1 MRPILIAPSLLA
13 ADPGCL
19 GDEARRAEESGADWL
34 HMDIMDGH
42 FVPNLSFGP
51 SVLAA
56 AKRHTHLPLD
66 VHLMLT
72 HPDRYIEAF
81 AKAGASLISVHVEA
95 QHDVAATLR
104 RIRDLGC
111 KPAIALNPD
120 TPMERAEPFLAEV
133 ELVLAMTVYP
143 GFGGQSLISDVLDK
157 CLKLKEMRDRVGH
170 DFDIEVDGGVGLD
183 NVGACAAAGANVFVA
198 GTALYAPGDM
208 AGRIRR
214 MRAVAEAAVSSGS
227 P

>member
-13 ADPGCL
+13 ADPGSL

-51 SVLAA
+51 SVVAA
-56 AKRHTHLPLD
+56 AKRRTHLPLD

-72 HPDRYIEAF
+72 HPDRYVEAF
-81 AKAGASLISVHVEA
+81 ARAGASLISVHVEA

-120 TPMERAEPFLAEV
+120 TPMERAEPFLPEV

-143 GFGGQSLISDVLDK
+143 GFGGQSLISEVLDK
-157 CLKLKEMRDRVGH
+157 CLKLKEMRDKVGH